1 MPTVTF
7 ANPAGM
13 PAPAARYS
21 MTAEVSGPARWV
33 LVSGQLPVAADGSV
47 PDDYGAQADLVIAH
61 IAAAL
66 AHHGLG
72 WEHVVKLTTYLT
84 TREARGPWQ
93 ARRDAL
99 FPGVPPAST
108 QVIVAGLADP
118 RCAIEVEA
126 LAVASAGPIGVM

>member
-13 PAPAARYS
+13 PTPAARYS
-21 MTAEVSGPARWV
+21 MTAEVAGPARWV
-33 LVSGQLPVAADGSV
+33 LISGQLPVAADGSV
-47 PDDYGAQADLVIAH
+47 PGDYAAQADLVIAH

-72 WEHVVKLTTYLT
+72 WGNVVKLTTYLT
-84 TREARGPWQ
+84 TRAARAAWQ
-93 ARRDAL
+93 EKRDAL
-99 FPGVPPAST
+99 FPGAPPAST

-126 LAVASAGPIGVM
+126 VAVG

>member
-1 MPTVTF
+1 MAEISF

-13 PAPAARYS
+13 PNPAARYS
-21 MTAEVSGPARWV
+21 MTAEVAGEARWV
-33 LVSGQLPVAADGSV
+33 LVSGQLPIAADGSV
-47 PDDYGAQADLVIAH
+47 PGDYAAQAELVIAH

-84 TREARGPWQ
+84 TRAARAAWQ
-93 ARRDAL
+93 EKRDAL
-99 FPGVPPAST
+99 FPGTPPAST

-126 LAVASAGPIGVM
+126 IAAG

>member
-1 MPTVTF
+1 MPSISF
-7 ANPAGM
+7 ANPPGM

-21 MTAEVSGPARWV
+21 MTAEVEGPARWV
-33 LVSGQLPVAADGSV
+33 VISGQLPVAEDGSV
-47 PDDYGAQADLVIAH
+47 PEDYAGQADLVVRH

-66 AHHGLG
+66 GHHGLG
-72 WEHVVKLTTYLT
+72 WGNVVKLTTYLT
-84 TREARGPWQ
+84 TRAARAAWQ

-99 FPGVPPAST
+99 FPGTPPAST

-126 LAVASAGPIGVM
+126 LAVG

>member
-13 PAPAARYS
+13 PIPAARYS

-47 PDDYGAQADLVIAH
+47 PEDHAAQADLVIAH

-72 WEHVVKLTTYLT
+72 WGNVVKLTTYLT
-84 TREARGPWQ
+84 TRAARAAWQ
-93 ARRDAL
+93 EKRDAL
-99 FPGVPPAST
+99 FPGTPPAST
-108 QVIVAGLADP
+108 QVIVSGLADP
-118 RCAIEVEA
+118 RCDIEVEA
-126 LAVASAGPIGVM
+126 IAVG

>member
-1 MPTVTF
+1 MPTISF
-7 ANPAGM
+7 ANPPGL
-13 PAPAARYS
+13 PTPAARYS
-21 MTAEVSGPARWV
+21 MTAEVAGAARWV
-33 LVSGQLPVAADGSV
+33 LVSGQLPIAADGSV
-47 PDDYGAQADLVIAH
+47 PDDHGAQADLVIAH

-72 WEHVVKLTTYLT
+72 WGDVVKLTTYLT

-99 FPGVPPAST
+99 FPGPPPAST
-108 QVIVAGLADP
+108 QVIVSGLADP

-126 LAVASAGPIGVM
+126 LAVA

>member
-1 MPTVTF
+1 MTTITF

-21 MTAEVSGPARWV
+21 MTAEVAGPGRWV
-33 LVSGQLPVAADGSV
+33 LVSGQLPVAEDGSV
-47 PDDYGAQADLVIAH
+47 PADYGAQADLVIAH

-72 WEHVVKLTTYLT
+72 WGNVVKLTTYLT
-84 TREARGPWQ
+84 TRAARASWQ
-93 ARRDAL
+93 ERRDAL
-99 FPGVPPAST
+99 FPGTPPAST

-126 LAVASAGPIGVM
+126 IAAS

>member
-1 MPTVTF
+1 MPRTVF

-13 PAPAARYS
+13 PTPAARYS
-21 MTAEVSGPARWV
+21 MTAEVAGAARWV
-33 LVSGQLPVAADGSV
+33 LVSGQLPIAADGSV
-47 PDDYGAQADLVIAH
+47 PEDHGAQADLVIAH

-93 ARRDAL
+93 VRRDAL
-99 FPGVPPAST
+99 FPGPPPAST

-118 RCAIEVEA
+118 RCVIEVEA
-126 LAVASAGPIGVM
+126 IAAG

>member
-1 MPTVTF
+1 MAEIRF

-13 PAPAARYS
+13 PTPAARYS
-21 MTAEVSGPARWV
+21 MTAEVAGPARWV
-33 LVSGQLPVAADGSV
+33 LVSGQLPIAADGTV
-47 PDDYGAQADLVIAH
+47 PGDYAGQADLVIAH

-72 WEHVVKLTTYLT
+72 WGHVVQLTTYLT
-84 TREARGPWQ
+84 TRAARAAWQ
-93 ARRDAL
+93 EKRDAL
-99 FPGVPPAST
+99 FPGTPPAST

-126 LAVASAGPIGVM
+126 IAVG

>member
-1 MPTVTF
+1 MAEITF

-13 PAPAARYS
+13 PTPAARYS
-21 MTAEVSGPARWV
+21 MTAEVAGPARWV
-33 LVSGQLPVAADGSV
+33 LVSGQLPVAADGTV
-47 PDDYGAQADLVIAH
+47 PGDYAAQADLVIAH

-72 WEHVVKLTTYLT
+72 WGNVVKLTTYLT
-84 TREARGPWQ
+84 TRAARAAWQ
-93 ARRDAL
+93 EKRDAL
-99 FPGVPPAST
+99 FPGTPPAST

-126 LAVASAGPIGVM
+126 IAVG